1 MIKKMFLVLLFFFSC
16 HIISAQDKTSEI
28 NFILN
33 KAHNGIEKTNV
44 SLFSDYLNS
53 RVYIS
58 LSDGTKGYFSAN
70 QSYYIIQDFLNSINP
85 IEVSFETASEDSENP
100 VAFGEIQYFSSGK
113 KNKLK
118 LFISM
123 EFFHDKWRITHIS
136 MTK

>member
-1 MIKKMFLVLLFFFSC
+1 MFLILLLCLGFQ
-16 HIISAQDKTSEI
+16 ILSAQDKTSEI

-70 QSYYIIQDFLNSINP
+70 QSYYIIQDFLIGINP
-85 IEVSFETASEDSENP
+85 IKVSFETASEESENP
-100 VAFGEIQYFSSGK
+100 VAFGDIEYVSSGK

>member
-1 MIKKMFLVLLFFFSC
+1 MIKKMFLVLLFFFSY
-16 HIISAQDKTSEI
+16 HIVSAQDKTSEI